1 MTIDMDVVRQ
11 QMAGSSLSKAKNP
24 FGKTPPP
31 DNEAALMD
39 ACKGFEAIFM
49 KKMVESMRDTL
60 PGDALFSKSNTM
72 DIFQSMHD
80 QYLTDKL
87 SQAPEGSGVKEFL
100 YRQLKKSL

>member
-1 MTIDMDVVRQ
+1 MTIDMDIVRQ
-11 QMAGSSLSKAKNP
+11 QMAGSSISRVKGPLE
-24 FGKTPPP
+24 KTFPS
-31 DNEAALMD
+31 DSEAALMD
-39 ACKGFEAIFM
+39 ACEGFEAIFM

-60 PGDALFSKSNTM
+60 PGDALFSESNTM

-87 SQAPEGSGVKEFL
+87 SQAPEGSGIKEFL